1 MSSHQYDVVLLDLNL
16 PVPRIVDLSFIL
28 DYIPTPA
35 HQVMDGFETVRQ
47 FRSLEKERLAN
58 VAAAMETFSSD
69 VSSMSEEQSSE
80 QEVLNNH
87 M

>member
-1 MSSHQYDVVLLDLNL
+1 MSSHQYDIVLLDLNL
-16 PVPRIVDLSFIL
+16 PVPRIVDLSSTL
-28 DYIPTPA
+28 DYTSTPS

-47 FRSLEKERLAN
+47 FRLLEKERLAN

-80 QEVLNNH
+80 QEVRNNH